1 MRWQL
6 RAVSSESK
14 ALLDLALANVATDGR
29 DQGPDGF
36 RYSSSQAF
44 KLDWVEKRAQYHDTH
59 QAAYAELFT
68 AFHCR
73 IAAHKAGVWDGAG
86 PGQPRPFADNYAEG
100 HWHVMF
106 ECSHP
111 ACSKTQPWP
120 FRRSN
125 CVRVAEHMAGH
136 DGQIVSEPRRVVVSG
151 RGPSSPA
158 GPLEERFNPRGDAS
172 EARARIEARNGSAV
186 SGGSGGAALRA
197 AANGMLGLNA
207 K

>member
-1 MRWQL
+1 M
-6 RAVSSESK
+6 
-14 ALLDLALANVATDGR
+14 DLALALVAYDGADDSGTGVR
-29 DQGPDGF
+29 RGATT
-36 RYSSSQAF
+36 AF
-44 KLDWVEKRAQYHDTH
+44 KREWVEKLAQYHHTH
-59 QAAYAELFT
+59 QRAYAELFT
-68 AFHCR
+68 AFHSR

-151 RGPSSPA
+151 RCPSSPA
-158 GPLEERFNPRGDAS
+158 RPQAERFNPAGDAS
-172 EARARIEARNGSAV
+172 EARARIAARNGSAV